1 MRPMIPLPRMT
12 GTTFHFHRHMPRKAM
27 TPTAEANQLNGSF
40 RCSKK
45 RWQATRHVPAAHESH
60 KLEHHDQWARFRFR
74 KAKAVHHL
82 TRLQPVK
89 IFHSI
94 LGDVLQHG
102 VSAAKRDDGCLA
114 KEQTFPGKRIVPPTP
129 KASEQN
135 RQPPQREPN
144 RADFDGARE

>member
-1 MRPMIPLPRMT
+1 MYVDSQLFAMRAAEKNIKKA
-12 GTTFHFHRHMPRKAM
+12 RHERCPCADES
-27 TPTAEANQLNGSF
+27 TQ
-40 RCSKK
+40 RCSQK
-45 RWQATRHVPAAHESH
+45 RWQAARHVPAAHESH

-89 IFHSI
+89 I

-114 KEQTFPGKRIVPPTP
+114 KEQTFPEKRIVPPTP

-135 RQPPQREPN
+135 RQPPYREPN